1 PHCGTSSAIHARCT
15 ACARFLDRP
24 SIVVTRLF
32 ATAETGSTH
41 VRVAV
46 PSRCTVH
53 APQWA
58 MPQPN
63 LVPVRPSVSR
73 STQRS
78 GVSGATSTD
87 SRLPL
92 TVKEIGGMTN
102 FPQQGNGEQRAQAS
116 REREGG
122 MPASS
127 CAETVR
133 PIPQFLLQRRL
144 GDCAGNERA
153 GGISPR
159 LFRCSETG
167 CGDPPSK
174 RNVGAIPNA
183 VKNGGAGGRIRTGKG
198 LRPETW
204 RVSAFTSFATP
215 APRRLRTLAI
225 PNA

>member
-1 PHCGTSSAIHARCT
+1 M
-15 ACARFLDRP
+15 
-24 SIVVTRLF
+24 
-32 ATAETGSTH
+32 GSTQ
-41 VRVAV
+41 VRVAT

-53 APQWA
+53 APHWA

-78 GVSGATSTD
+78 GVSGATSTV

-102 FPQQGNGEQRAQAS
+102 FPQQGNGEQRALAS

-133 PIPQFLLQRRL
+133 PIPEFLLQRRL
-144 GDCAGNERA
+144 ADCTENAGLEHYRNSA
-153 GGISPR
+153 GRIIFSPR
-159 LFRCSETG
+159 ALPVPRPSSLF
-167 CGDPPSK
+167 PPMTTYARRLGIFSATMAVIGAIIGSGVLLGPA
-174 RNVGAIPNA
+174 VGAA
-183 VKNGGAGGRIRTGKG
+183 
-198 LRPETW
+198 
-204 RVSAFTSFATP
+204 
-215 APRRLRTLAI
+215 
-225 PNA
+225 